1 MQTEKVF
8 DIACASVDVMPFVSK
23 QSSVDP
29 LVEILSLILQ
39 LPGGNTKFVPLLMA
53 KINELLPDLPQ
64 KLCQAVEIPFMSF
77 SNPMSPDT
85 RFAYDEEVG
94 RGLYMDLRR

>member
-1 MQTEKVF
+1 MF
-8 DIACASVDVMPFVSK
+8 DIACAFVDVLPFVST

-29 LVEILSLILQ
+29 LIEILSLLLQ
-39 LPGGNTKFVPLLMA
+39 LPGGSTKFVPLLMA
-53 KINELLPDLPQ
+53 KVNELLPDLPQ
-64 KLCQAVEIPFMSF
+64 KLCQAVEIPFVSF

-85 RFAYDEEVG
+85 RFTYDEEVG